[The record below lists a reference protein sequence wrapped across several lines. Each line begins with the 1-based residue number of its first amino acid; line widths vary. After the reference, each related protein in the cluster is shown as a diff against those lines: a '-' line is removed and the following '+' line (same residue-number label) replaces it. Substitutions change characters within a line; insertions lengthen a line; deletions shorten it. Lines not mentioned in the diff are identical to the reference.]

1 MKRADITKGVE
12 IRCHAISVLL
22 GVNGK
27 NQRKR
32 KVRKMTYKQYLDSCD
47 DEFERAVIIINLA
60 RKYPNYDKLTPLG
73 KRRKLKE
80 ILDQE
85 INIGCI
91 ESEEERCR

>member
-1 MKRADITKGVE
+1 MKRADITKEVD
-12 IRCHAISVLL
+12 IRCRVISVLL